1 MFLEDNM
8 LPVPTGGN
16 EKLALKREEV
26 RLSIEEIG
34 IIPTIRES
42 SPVDALF
49 AANSVQGGGIPI
61 VEVTMTVPGAMKV
74 LLALANSDSDLIVGA
89 GSVLDLEMARQSVD
103 AGAMFLTSAGFDREI
118 VDFAAEHDMVVV
130 PGALTPT
137 EIMAAWKARPDFIR
151 VFPCSQVGGAGHI
164 RALKGPFPH
173 LPLIAAGGINQLTAG
188 EFFQA
193 GATAISLGGELIPR
207 EAIELRQEKRILEL
221 ARRFHSMV
229 KQNRSARNPN

>member
-1 MFLEDNM
+1 M

-16 EKLALKREEV
+16 EKLSLKRQEIRV
-26 RLSIEEIG
+26 AIEEIG
-34 IIPTIRES
+34 IIPTIRDS

-49 AANSVQGGGIPI
+49 AAESVQGGGIPI
-61 VEVTMTVPGAMKV
+61 VEVTMTMPGALKV
-74 LLALANSDSDLIVGA
+74 LLALANSDTDLIVGA
-89 GSVLDLEMARQSVD
+89 GSVLDVDMARQCVD

-118 VDFAAEHDMVVV
+118 VDFAAEHDMVVI
-130 PGALTPT
+130 PGAMTPS

-173 LPLIAAGGINQLTAG
+173 LPLIAAGGVTQQTAAD
-188 EFFQA
+188 FFQA
-193 GATAISLGGELIPR
+193 GASAISLGGDLIPR

-221 ARRFHSMV
+221 ARRFRIIV
-229 KQNRSARNPN
+229 RQNRAARN